1 MLGAFNSVNNFSI
14 GCNNILEYE
23 RIKREMNAFGI
34 VPTGNIDLD
43 KSKLVKVKNIIES
56 NSFENEYIEDIDPY
70 FSEEFIIKN
79 QMEEDKKGADMLAL
93 LNRLYHNI

>member
-1 MLGAFNSVNNFSI
+1 MSNFSI

-23 RIKREMNAFGI
+23 RIKREMNALGI

-43 KSKLVKVKNIIES
+43 KSKLAKVKNITEN
-56 NSFENEYIEDIDPY
+56 NSFQQEYFEDIPTL
-70 FSEEFIIKN
+70 FSEDFIIKN
-79 QMEEDKKGADMLAL
+79 QMEEDKQGAKMLAL

>member
-1 MLGAFNSVNNFSI
+1 MSNFSI

-23 RIKREMNAFGI
+23 RIKREMNALGI

-43 KSKLVKVKNIIES
+43 KSKLAKVKNIT
-56 NSFENEYIEDIDPY
+56 ENYFFQQEYFEDIPS
-70 FSEEFIIKN
+70 FSSEEFIIKN
-79 QMEEDKKGADMLAL
+79 QMEEDKQGANMLAL